1 MDSLTPPPLCIK
13 GILLFVCPKL
23 NVKHHTYALVVA
35 MLHMQHTTALNPG
48 SVKMPPPAE
57 IPEELKEYYAS
68 LTMEPSDVLSFGY
81 QIASGMVS
89 KITYLELDPA

>member
-1 MDSLTPPPLCIK
+1 MYKVNTASCLPQTKRQASYP
-13 GILLFVCPKL
+13 
-23 NVKHHTYALVVA
+23 LVVA

>member
-1 MDSLTPPPLCIK
+1 MAMASLTPPPLCTK
-13 GILLFVCPKL
+13 AILLFACLPQTKRQAS
-23 NVKHHTYALVVA
+23 YALIVA
-35 MLHMQHTTALNPG
+35 VLHMQHTTALNPG

-57 IPEELKEYYAS
+57 IPEELKKYYAS

-89 KITYLELDPA
+89 NIT

>member
-1 MDSLTPPPLCIK
+1 MAMGSLTPPPLCIK
-13 GILLFVCPKL
+13 AILRVVYPKL
-23 NVKHHTYALVVA
+23 NASYPLVVA
-35 MLHMQHTTALNPG
+35 LLHMQHTTALNPG

-89 KITYLELDPA
+89 KITYLELDSA

>member
-1 MDSLTPPPLCIK
+1 MAMGSLTPPRLCTK
-13 GILLFVCPKL
+13 AILLVVCPKL
-23 NVKHHTYALVVA
+23 NASYALVVTL
-35 MLHMQHTTALNPG
+35 LHMQHTTALNPG